1 MFLSNQR
8 RLKSFTN
15 ECSYFYFHAFTKG
28 HLRLY
33 LSFFTCSANWWK
45 SVPNIWHHLL
55 LRWNCTIGLLHTF
68 VYHLCIWRHL
78 LAKPF
83 LLHFFCQQL
92 PRKICFEINWPLPNL
107 KKCDKK
113 DRLIKIRI
121 LIFEKISP
129 HCATSGVGIK
139 EPRAHGINKFYNF

>member
-83 LLHFFCQQL
+83 LVYFFANSCQERYAL
-92 PRKICFEINWPLPNL
+92 
-107 KKCDKK
+107 
-113 DRLIKIRI
+113 RLIDLYQTWRNVTRQVDK
-121 LIFEKISP
+121 
-129 HCATSGVGIK
+129 
-139 EPRAHGINKFYNF
+139 NKNTHFWKYFTTLCNQCTVLRFDKF